1 MLAME
6 FVKPLI
12 CRRFRFP
19 LRRASLLLLLSLAAG
34 AAVAADQSS
43 SFPAFREGGGSR
55 GVNCPGRRV
64 AHLVP
69 ENGRFEPGSQRLI
82 AVLEGDTPQ
91 PRPLGVRI
99 AALGDW
105 SLEPEAAG
113 LRLISIPA
121 IDRPLLWESFPRCGA
136 EGEGAEAPPA
146 RTWLETTATR
156 ERSSGR
162 AADQSVRLQLQ
173 RLSRACGT
181 TVTTAPLL
189 QAFGLEHL
197 AAELPAELP
206 VRCRTLAPSLAHR
219 GAP

>member
-6 FVKPLI
+6 LVKPLI
-12 CRRFRFP
+12 SCRSLPR
-19 LRRASLLLLLSLAAG
+19 LRWQAPLLLLALVAG
-34 AAVAADQSS
+34 TAVAADQSS

-121 IDRPLLWESFPRCGA
+121 IDRALLWESFPRCGA
-136 EGEGAEAPPA
+136 ESEGAEAPPA
-146 RTWLETTATR
+146 RTWLEAT
-156 ERSSGR
+156 ENP
-162 AADQSVRLQLQ
+162 ADGPADRRVRQELQ

-189 QAFGLEHL
+189 QAFGLDHL
-197 AAELPAELP
+197 AAELPAQLP
-206 VRCRTLAPSLAHR
+206 VRCRTLGPALAHR